1 MSTFR
6 KGLPIFRAL
15 EYKSV
20 LIALE
25 IVIVM
30 PIWVFLTIFWLIT
43 PKGGNPFWVNC
54 LGSISIAVA
63 VVIAV
68 APFICHEMRLGNK
81 EDGS

>member
-6 KGLPIFRAL
+6 KGLPIFRAR

-30 PIWVFLTIFWLIT
+30 PVWVLLTLFWLVT

-54 LGSISIAVA
+54 LGAISIAVS
-63 VVIAV
+63 VVIVV
-68 APFICHEMRLGNK
+68 APFIRRVMRLDKK
-81 EDGS
+81 EAE